1 MLKREVVDMVQLK
14 RVNTFE
20 KIILVVG
27 VMVLVAG
34 FYLIG
39 KMISNDPVISWPL
52 IQSIALWSLLILM
65 LILTDSNE
73 SIKEERTVVI
83 DAHRKETRQ
92 LKKISAEQLKE
103 VKLLRKVFS
112 KKKR

>member
-1 MLKREVVDMVQLK
+1 MVK
-14 RVNTFE
+14 FKTINTFE

-27 VMVLVAG
+27 IMVLITG

-39 KMISNDPVISWPL
+39 KMIGVEPVISWPL

-73 SIKEERTVVI
+73 SIKEELKVVI
-83 DAHRKETRQ
+83 DAHRKETQQ

-103 VKLLRKVFS
+103 IKLLSKVLS